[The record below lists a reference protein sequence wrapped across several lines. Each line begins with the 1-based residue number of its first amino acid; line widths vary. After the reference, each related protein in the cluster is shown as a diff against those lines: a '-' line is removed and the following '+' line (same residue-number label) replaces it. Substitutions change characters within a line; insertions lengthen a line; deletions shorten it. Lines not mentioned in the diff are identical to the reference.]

1 METGIRKVTI
11 VGAGVMG
18 GGLAQL
24 FAQKGNRVGL
34 HDVSGESLE
43 RALRRARSN
52 LDIQVEMGWI
62 APHEVEEA
70 LVRIE
75 STGDLA
81 KALEGADY
89 VIEAVPEDL
98 ELKKTVFRS
107 IGDLAPPHA
116 VLASNTSTF
125 NVMAEVEEDIAP
137 RVLIAHFFNPPQL
150 VPLVEV
156 VMGDRTDESVA
167 ASMMTLLFEAG
178 KRPPPGQALHSRVS

>member
-1 METGIRKVTI
+1 MKAGIRKVTI

-24 FAQKGNRVGL
+24 FAQKGHWVGL

-62 APHEVEEA
+62 ASHEVEEA

-75 STGDLA
+75 STSDLA

-89 VIEAVPEDL
+89 VIEAVPEEL
-98 ELKKTVFRS
+98 ELKKAVFRQ
-107 IGDLAPPHA
+107 IGDLAPAHA

-125 NVMAEVEEDIAP
+125 NVMAEVDEDIAP

-150 VPLVEV
+150 
-156 VMGDRTDESVA
+156 RA
-167 ASMMTLLFEAG
+167 
-178 KRPPPGQALHSRVS
+178 PGGSGVGG